1 MKLYVCNVKTTEKSV
16 FVEGIRH
23 IKVSDNKFDA
33 KPYNIRFDK
42 EYYAKAM
49 KDKKLSFPIVF
60 DLTFDKGW
68 KFVS

>member
-1 MKLYVCNVKTTEKSV
+1 MYVCNVKTTDKSV

-23 IKVSDNKFDA
+23 IKVGTKEYQSKA
-33 KPYNIRFDK
+33 YNIRFDK
-42 EYYAKAM
+42 EYYAKEM